1 MSQHEDARMEPEK
14 GDHVIGAPMVRYRR
28 NLPTSVHIAH
38 SSPLA

>member
-28 NLPTSVHIAH
+28 YLQTSLLLSH